1 MAEILA
7 LLLSLSVFDA
17 PIECDQCAHWN
28 RPQEPFQIYGNT
40 WYVGTGGISSVLIDT
55 DEGLIL
61 LDGGLPQSAQLIAG
75 NISTLGFRPKDIRYI
90 GLSHAHYDHAG
101 GILAL
106 QRMSG
111 ATVLTSHDAAAALRA
126 GAVQENDPQFGGG
139 MTGQTFPA
147 ITEVEGV
154 ADGREI
160 RRGDVVLRALHTP
173 GHTWGGVSW
182 TWQSCEE
189 DRCLDIVYVDSLSPI
204 SRPGYRFADGLGTIL
219 RDTLDRI
226 AGLDCDIMLST
237 HDSSFGLHDKLA
249 AGRDAF
255 IDGSECKKLA
265 GKITTYLDNRLKSEQ
280 P

>member
-1 MAEILA
+1 MAEILV

-17 PIECDQCAHWN
+17 PIECDQCEHWN
-28 RPQEPFQIYGNT
+28 RSHEPFQVYGNT
-40 WYVGTGGISSVLIDT
+40 WYVGTGGISSILIDT

-61 LDGGLPQSAQLIAG
+61 LDGGLPQSAELIAG
-75 NISTLGFRPKDIRYI
+75 NISALGFRPKDIRYI
-90 GLSHAHYDHAG
+90 GLSHAHFDHAG

-147 ITEVEGV
+147 ITEVVEV
-154 ADGREI
+154 ADGHEI
-160 RRGDVVLRALHTP
+160 RMGDVVVRAVHTP

-189 DRCLDIVYVDSLSPI
+189 DRCLDIVYVDSLAPM
-204 SRPGYRFADGLGTIL
+204 SRPGYRYADGLGAAL

-249 AGRDAF
+249 AGGDAF
-255 IDGSECKKLA
+255 IEDGACRNLA
-265 GKITTYLDNRLKSEQ
+265 DKTGIYLDNRLVSEQ